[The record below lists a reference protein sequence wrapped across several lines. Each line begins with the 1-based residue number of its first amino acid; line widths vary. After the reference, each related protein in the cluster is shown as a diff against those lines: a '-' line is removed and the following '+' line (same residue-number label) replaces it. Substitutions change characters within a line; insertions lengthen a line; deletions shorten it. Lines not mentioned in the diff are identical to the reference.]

1 MARLP
6 RGIEI
11 GPKLGREAGRV
22 LSAEALQFVAEL
34 HRGGGTV
41 RELLKANRAERQVER
56 DKGGLPD
63 FKPETSAIRCGRWTA
78 AALPR
83 DLLDLRAGIVTEV
96 SRKPLLAGLNCGA
109 RLCLADLSEF
119 TSPAWDRLI
128 DGQGNLMDRWTS
140 AMEHVDK
147 ATGRRI
153 SLSQRLATLMVQP
166 RSIMADEPRVKCD
179 GTPIAAGLF
188 DAGLYLFHNAKVA
201 LAKASGPYLQLID
214 VASQHEARAWN
225 DILLQAQSLLGL
237 PTGSIR
243 VHLRIDS
250 LAAAFEMD
258 EIIHELRE
266 HAAGMSP
273 GGQRYGFDIIRS
285 FAAQKAR
292 IIGGDGPPDGALR
305 DLVIRTAHRR
315 GLLALAPMSRSD
327 ARAQA
332 EQAVRSGFD
341 GMWTSHPEHVAA
353 ALKVF
358 DGDMPTANQIYV
370 SRDEVTVG
378 ASEIL
383 ETGKDAR
390 SEIRVRQNI
399 DAALLVLE
407 AWLGGGG
414 GLSVDG
420 AIEDLAS
427 ADFRR
432 AQLWQWLRHG
442 VKLDGTKKFNAG
454 MFEAHLAQGLN
465 ELKSRDGRF
474 KEAATLLKALV
485 TATDLPPDIF
495 ALAWKKLP

>member
-1 MARLP
+1 MAKLP
-6 RGIEI
+6 RGLEI

-22 LSAEALQFVAEL
+22 LSGEALQFVAEL
-34 HRGGGTV
+34 HRGARTA
-41 RELLKANRAERQVER
+41 RELLKAKRTERQLVL

-63 FKPETSAIRCGRWTA
+63 FKPETSAIRSGSWKA

-96 SRKPLLAGLNCGA
+96 SRKSLLSGLNSGA

-140 AMEHVDK
+140 AMEYVDK
-147 ATGRRI
+147 VTGRRI
-153 SLSQRLATLMVQP
+153 SLSQRLATLMLQP

-179 GTPIAAGLF
+179 GKPIAAGLF
-188 DAGLYLFHNAKVA
+188 DAGLYLFHNAKAA

-237 PTGSIR
+237 PAGSVR

-250 LAAAFEMD
+250 LFAAFEMD

-273 GGQRYGFDIIRS
+273 GGPRYGFGVIRG

-292 IIGGDGPPDGALR
+292 IIGDDGVPDEVLK
-305 DLVIRTAHRR
+305 DLIIRTAHRR
-315 GLLALAPMSRSD
+315 GLLALASISRSD
-327 ARAQA
+327 AKAQA

-341 GMWTSHPEHVAA
+341 GIWTSHLEQVAA

-358 DGDMPTANQIYV
+358 DDDMPTANQIYV
-370 SRDEVTVG
+370 SRDELTAG
-378 ASEIL
+378 AGEIL

-390 SEIRVRQNI
+390 SEICVRQNI
-399 DAALLVLE
+399 VAALQVLE
-407 AWLGGGG
+407 AWLSGGGG
-414 GLSVDG
+414 MSVDG
-420 AIEDLAS
+420 AFEDLAS

-442 VKLDGTKKFNAG
+442 VKLDSGKKFNAG
-454 MFEAHLAQGLN
+454 LFEAHLAQSLN

-474 KEAATLLKALV
+474 KEAAALLKAMV
-485 TATDLPPDIF
+485 TATDLPQDVF
-495 ALAWKKLP
+495 AQAWKKLP